1 MHTIVKSFFL
11 IILAL
16 IFGLEST
23 ASQPNLLWIYVD
35 DQSPWYSSYG
45 DELVETPN
53 IDELARQ
60 GVLFERAY
68 APTPV
73 CAPTRSA
80 IITGAYTIRTGTHDM
95 RSGRIPEHQIY
106 LPEHITTVPQIFRKA
121 NYETY
126 NGTKDDYNFSYRR
139 SDLYTIPRNLSRELV
154 YSEESSGG
162 YGKNVK
168 GPQGAGDW
176 RDVPKD
182 QAFFGQ
188 MRVSG
193 GKSVMDSNEV
203 LSSYGIRPI
212 AAKDVTVPGQYPDT
226 LLVRQHLANHYNS
239 IQRTDQEVG
248 ETIARLKADGLWENT
263 IIFLFSDHGSDLPRS
278 KQYCYT
284 EGLHV
289 PLIIVA
295 PGMQEIVKP
304 GTRRSDIVDLLDITA
319 TSLALAGIPVPAYMD
334 SKNLFSEDYSRDYV
348 FSSADRMSNVIDRVR
363 SVISHRYHYIR
374 NFKTDRPLINWGPY
388 EMVALSRNEPSV
400 YLEIRNLYEED
411 KLTPAQAAPYGPRVA
426 EELYDLKNDPNELI
440 NLAGDP
446 AYQKTLEK
454 MRAQLEGWI
463 DETDDKGQYP
473 RSEAAMNEI
482 LGRFPKSWLKSPE
495 FVGTDI

>member
-1 MHTIVKSFFL
+1 MRKLVRIFFIIIFASF
-11 IILAL
+11 
-16 IFGLEST
+16 FGLEGT
-23 ASQPNLLWIYVD
+23 ASPPNILWIYVD

-45 DELVETPN
+45 DEVVETPN
-53 IDELARQ
+53 IDELASQ

-95 RSGRIPEHQIY
+95 RSGRISEYQIY
-106 LPEHITTVPQIFRKA
+106 LPEHMTTVPQVFRKA
-121 NYETY
+121 GYETY

-139 SDLYTIPRNLSRELV
+139 SDLYTIPRNLPRELV
-154 YSEESSGG
+154 YSRESGGG
-162 YGKNVK
+162 YGKNIK

-176 RDVPKD
+176 RDVPKN

-188 MRVSG
+188 MQVSG
-193 GKSVMDSNEV
+193 GKSIANIKEV
-203 LSSYGIRPI
+203 LSDYGIRPI
-212 AAKDVTVPGQYPDT
+212 TAKDVEVPGQYPDT
-226 LLVRQHLANHYNS
+226 PLVREHIAKHYMS

-248 ETIARLKADGLWENT
+248 ETIARLKADELWDNT

-278 KQYCYT
+278 KQYCYI

-295 PGMQEIVKP
+295 PGMQETVKP

-319 TSLALAGIPVPAYMD
+319 TSLALAGIPVPDYMD
-334 SKNLFSEDYSRDYV
+334 SKNLFSEHYSRNYV

-363 SVISHRYHYIR
+363 SVISPRYHYLR
-374 NFKTDRPLINWGPY
+374 NFKTDRPLLNWGPY
-388 EMVALSRNEPSV
+388 EMIALSRNEPSV
-400 YLEIRNLYEED
+400 YLEIRKLYEEG

-426 EELYDLKNDPNELI
+426 EELYDIANDPNELI

-446 AYQKTLEK
+446 AYQKTLDE
-454 MRAQLEGWI
+454 MRTQLEGWI
-463 DETDDKGQYP
+463 EETDDKGQYP
-473 RSEAAMNEI
+473 RSEAAMDEI
-482 LGRFPKSWLKSPE
+482 RGRYPESWLKSPE
-495 FVGTDI
+495 FIGPGI